1 MHALCAGQLQ
11 EVRGLIASL
20 ELPEVPGGGATTSSA
35 APLAALQGLP
45 AEERAA
51 TLASVQAAM
60 NDTMQDI
67 SQLLAN
73 MHEVG
78 LRRSSMH
85 ALDCRISAML
95 GLLVRGTE
103 LLSRPAFCLQVEKDQ
118 AQQLPWQ
125 FAQQVNLAWVSV
137 KQARSCNYETCTAHA
152 CKQHVV

>member
-20 ELPEVPGGGATTSSA
+20 ELPVPGAGTT

-78 LRRSSMH
+78 LRCRLCRTARNVCARLPAASSH
-85 ALDCRISAML
+85 TAAC
-95 GLLVRGTE
+95 
-103 LLSRPAFCLQVEKDQ
+103 AF
-118 AQQLPWQ
+118 
-125 FAQQVNLAWVSV
+125 
-137 KQARSCNYETCTAHA
+137 
-152 CKQHVV
+152 